1 MSSVLN
7 RWADAQKCL
16 VVDHQDSQMDV
27 VWAEDGDAECLM
39 SGGFVF
45 RYEVIKHGK
54 ATLKIEAHEPHHNKL
69 PRWRFFDPVKPWVE
83 LQTRQTDGVLR
94 LYVDWAVLFGLI
106 GLYMILYVPF
116 SEHRAAGSVPFRK
129 KHSKQEFTALLS
141 LSVPCWYQMI
151 SKVQMRDSGTTLTV
165 LGTNISSPKALL
177 KMIFLL
183 PRWDM
188 LVPRNGN
195 PQPWPWCQWASATW
209 QEGMNRAAASS
220 MHRHALCHCRG
231 ARLQRMEAEK
241 KRRKQWK
248 GKIRCNWYCTG
259 R

>member
-7 RWADAQKCL
+7 RWADEQKCL

-39 SGGFVF
+39 SGGFFF

-94 LYVDWAVLFGLI
+94 LYVDWAVLFVLI

-116 SEHRAAGSVPFRK
+116 SEHRAVGSVPFPK
-129 KHSKQEFTALLS
+129 KTFKTGIYNTIDWVWVFHVDIK
-141 LSVPCWYQMI
+141 WYQRSRCEI
-151 SKVQMRDSGTTLTV
+151 LESHLPSWELTYPH
-165 LGTNISSPKALL
+165 PKALL

-241 KRRKQWK
+241 KGENNGK
-248 GKIRCNWYCTG
+248 GK
-259 R
+259 